1 MALDFPTPSN
11 TGEIHTEN
19 GYRFVWDG
27 SKWQSQQGSSAF
39 NQQIVTGNTKA
50 EVVDTGSDGHFKVT
64 TEGGERLRIDSSG
77 RLLVGTS
84 STSIGTTA
92 VFQGSSVS
100 DNTNADV
107 KLACDS
113 TAPGDGG
120 NLAILKFT
128 DGTHVDGARIFAQRD
143 GGTWSSSSKPTRLI
157 FSTASNSSAS
167 PTERMRIDSS
177 GNVIV
182 GTTSNTRGR
191 LNVFNGDDFNT
202 GTLNDGDNIYLIS
215 DATSGNNVYGASI
228 AFSRTQYQDRK
239 AAAIAA
245 VQTSS
250 DAFHVGLAF
259 FTHSSSNASDPIV
272 EAARI
277 TGSGNLG
284 IASTSPTAKI
294 EIGGIPNANSVNECF
309 TIDRSDG
316 TQLYSINYNQT
327 TNTVEFQGN
336 NKFFAFQNKASQG
349 ESMRI
354 DNSGSLLIGTTS
366 NYADGGA
373 DDIVI
378 GSTGVSEQGITIGA
392 STSSQIRFADAGRN
406 TAGYILYNHSA
417 DALVFSANG
426 TERMRVDS
434 SGRLL
439 VNKSGSPSAGEGA
452 EAPVFIQGNT
462 TNASGPAVLGLAR
475 GQSAAEMSNGAS
487 LGIITFT
494 DDAGNDFGEIKGACD
509 GSAGSSDHP
518 GRLTFLTTPNGSS
531 SPQERMRITEQG
543 FTKFTNTGNYVN
555 ATGGY
560 HEFNSGNASTQ
571 TLIVK
576 SISTVFAYRTLDLNV
591 VRSANS
597 AYSFLRCF
605 SGNYSDTE
613 FNLRGDGNAYA
624 DGSWNGGGADYAE
637 YFEWSDGNTEA
648 EDRRGISVVLDGDK
662 IREAVTGEEPI
673 GVISGNPSV
682 VGDADIEQWKGK
694 YLRDDYGTYIEE
706 DYEVEDEDG
715 NTVVQQRRQLN
726 PDYNS
731 DTEYVTREKRAEWD
745 TVGLMGKLRIRKGQ
759 ITGARWIKMRDVSDT
774 VEEWLVR

>member
-1 MALDFPTPSN
+1 
-11 TGEIHTEN
+11 
-19 GYRFVWDG
+19 G

-354 DNSGSLLIGTTS
+354 DNSG
-366 NYADGGA
+366 
-373 DDIVI
+373 
-378 GSTGVSEQGITIGA
+378 
-392 STSSQIRFADAGRN
+392 
-406 TAGYILYNHSA
+406 
-417 DALVFSANG
+417 
-426 TERMRVDS
+426 
-434 SGRLL
+434 
-439 VNKSGSPSAGEGA
+439 
-452 EAPVFIQGNT
+452 
-462 TNASGPAVLGLAR
+462 
-475 GQSAAEMSNGAS
+475 
-487 LGIITFT
+487 
-494 DDAGNDFGEIKGACD
+494 
-509 GSAGSSDHP
+509 
-518 GRLTFLTTPNGSS
+518 
-531 SPQERMRITEQG
+531 
-543 FTKFTNTGNYVN
+543 
-555 ATGGY
+555 
-560 HEFNSGNASTQ
+560 
-571 TLIVK
+571 
-576 SISTVFAYRTLDLNV
+576 
-591 VRSANS
+591 
-597 AYSFLRCF
+597 
-605 SGNYSDTE
+605 
-613 FNLRGDGNAYA
+613 
-624 DGSWNGGGADYAE
+624 
-637 YFEWSDGNTEA
+637 
-648 EDRRGISVVLDGDK
+648 
-662 IREAVTGEEPI
+662 
-673 GVISGNPSV
+673 
-682 VGDADIEQWKGK
+682 
-694 YLRDDYGTYIEE
+694 
-706 DYEVEDEDG
+706 
-715 NTVVQQRRQLN
+715 
-726 PDYNS
+726 
-731 DTEYVTREKRAEWD
+731 
-745 TVGLMGKLRIRKGQ
+745 
-759 ITGARWIKMRDVSDT
+759 
-774 VEEWLVR
+774 